1 MIEPLRTYAS
11 NIGAPEY
18 IKQFLMDIKRE
29 TDSITVIIEDFN
41 TPLTT
46 MDRPSRQND
55 KEMVVLNDTL
65 DQMTLSDIFRVFCPK
80 AAEYTFFSSAHGT
93 FSRKN
98 YLLGLKTSL
107 KSKKIEII
115 SSIFVD
121 YSSMKLKI
129 YHKKRT
135 EKHKIIETK

>member
-18 IKQFLMDIKRE
+18 IKQILMYIKRE
-29 TDSITVIIEDFN
+29 TDSNTVIIEDFN

-80 AAEYTFFSSAHGT
+80 AAEYTFFSSAYGT

-107 KSKKIEII
+107 KFKKIEII

-121 YSSMKLKI
+121 YSGMKLKI
-129 YHKKRT
+129 NHKKRT